1 MVRFRTPRGEFALP
15 VEHVT
20 EVRRADD
27 LVLLPS
33 PRDGIAGVIRQGDG
47 VLTVLSV
54 LGEPGQHVV
63 VVQVDDARFGLL
75 VEEVTAIR
83 PVDEGDVGP
92 APRGQESAGVS
103 AAIVEPD
110 SIVLVLDPVA
120 LRARLEA

>member
-15 VEHVT
+15 VEQVT

-33 PRDGIAGVIRQGDG
+33 PKEGVAGVIRHGDG
-47 VLTVLSV
+47 VLPVLSV

-83 PVDEGDVGP
+83 RVEDGDVGP
-92 APRGQESAGVS
+92 PPRGQEGAGVS

-110 SIVLVLDPVA
+110 GIVLVLDPAA
-120 LRARLEA
+120 LRARLGA